1 METTFICYQ
10 IITYIE
16 GDTMDK
22 VMINK
27 GQNDNGFDVESLPIA
42 DLVNSIKKALVYK
55 QAEMQEHGIVIKS
68 IQLTL
73 KTLAT
78 SNTGAGISLQIPI
91 LGKVEF
97 GSEIS
102 EKSMQT
108 TSLTL
113 KPPIQGKMV
122 QGVKLIDMEE
132 TLAQSISSI
141 IEGVKAANS
150 QEGISLEMEEA
161 TAEFNF
167 IISGDSKISL
177 IIESGFESQLSNTLK
192 IKFEKQR
199 N

>member
-42 DLVNSIKKALVYK
+42 DLVNSIKRALVYK
-55 QAEMQEHGIVIKS
+55 QAEMQEHGIGIKS

>member
-1 METTFICYQ
+1 MN
-10 IITYIE
+10 
-16 GDTMDK
+16 K

-27 GQNDNGFDVESLPIA
+27 GQNGNGFDVESLPIA
-42 DLVNSIKKALVYK
+42 DLVNNIKRALVFK
-55 QAEMQEHGIVIKS
+55 QTEMQEHGILIKN
-68 IQLTL
+68 IQLIL
-73 KTLAT
+73 KTVAT
-78 SNTGAGISLQIPI
+78 TGAGAKISLQIPI

-97 GSEIS
+97 GSQIS
-102 EKSMQT
+102 EKSLQT

-113 KPPIQGKMV
+113 KPPTPGKV
-122 QGVKLIDMEE
+122 ESGDKLVDMEE
-132 TLAQSISSI
+132 TLVQSISSI

-150 QEGISLEMEEA
+150 QDGISLEMEEA

-167 IISGDSKISL
+167 IISGDSEISL

>member
-1 METTFICYQ
+1 
-10 IITYIE
+10 
-16 GDTMDK
+16 MDK

-27 GQNDNGFDVESLPIA
+27 GQNSNGFDVESLPIA

-55 QAEMQEHGIVIKS
+55 QAEMQEHGIGIKN

-73 KTLAT
+73 KTMAT

-102 EKSMQT
+102 EKSLQT

-141 IEGVKAANS
+141 IEGVKAANG
-150 QEGISLEMEEA
+150 QGPISLEMEEA

-167 IISGDSKISL
+167 ILSGNSEISM
-177 IIESGFESQLSNTLK
+177 IIGTGFESQLSNTLK
-192 IKFEKQR
+192 IKFKKREIKMII
-199 N
+199 